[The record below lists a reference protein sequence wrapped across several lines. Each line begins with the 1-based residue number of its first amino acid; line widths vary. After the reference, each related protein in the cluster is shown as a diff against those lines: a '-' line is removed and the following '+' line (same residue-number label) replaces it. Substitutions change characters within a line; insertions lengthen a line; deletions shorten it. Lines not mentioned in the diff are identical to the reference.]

1 MNHPS
6 AVWLARATASSLL
19 IVGSAL
25 LGGCY
30 ERPPVDTVQTGIRG
44 IGDEQVINPRLDA
57 IKYKKNQI
65 PEPIPPADADG
76 PPATLVFQNLKV
88 LKDLNIGQFTRV
100 MQSMA
105 AWVAPADQSCNYCHE
120 AVMSSDAKYTKR
132 VARRMLQ
139 MVRYINKDWRAHVGK
154 TGVTCYT
161 CHRGQPVPEYRWF
174 INPGQSSATG
184 LIAGN
189 AGKNKPSI
197 VAGLSA
203 LPGDP
208 FKDYLLGSENIRV
221 QAGQALRGTDY
232 QSIKQTERTYAF
244 MISITQALGVNC
256 SYCHS
261 TRALRAWDQSTPM
274 RATAWYG
281 IRMAR
286 DLNNNFMV
294 PLTSTFPEHRLGV
307 LGDAPKIACITCHQG
322 VFKPLYGVSMAK
334 NYPELSGGDHPIGG
348 LPPPTPP
355 GESPAP
361 HEVPPAMFAYPPPAT
376 DETPATPAQTPP
388 TAALVAPH

>member
-1 MNHPS
+1 
-6 AVWLARATASSLL
+6 
-19 IVGSAL
+19 
-25 LGGCY
+25 
-30 ERPPVDTVQTGIRG
+30 VDTVQSGIRG
-44 IGDEQVINPRLDA
+44 IGTEQVINPRLDA

-76 PPATLVFQNLKV
+76 PPATVVFQNLQV
-88 LKDLNIGQFTRV
+88 LKDLNIAQFTRV

-139 MVRYINKDWRAHVGK
+139 MVRYINKDWRAHVGE

-189 AGKNKPSI
+189 AGKNKPST

-208 FKDYLLGSENIRV
+208 FKDYLLGSDNIRV
-221 QAGQALRGTDY
+221 QSDQALRGADY
-232 QSIKQTERTYAF
+232 SSIKQTERTYAF

-256 SYCHS
+256 NYCHT
-261 TRALRAWDQSTPM
+261 TRALRSWDQSTP
-274 RATAWYG
+274 RRVTAWYG

-286 DLNNNFMV
+286 ELNNSFMV
-294 PLTSTFPEHRLGV
+294 PLTSTFPEHRLGI

-334 NYPELSGGDHPIGG
+334 NYPELYGGEHPIGG
-348 LPPPTPP
+348 LAPATPP
-355 GESPAP
+355 GQSPAP
-361 HEVPPAMFAYPPPAT
+361 HEPPPAMLPYTPGVTDQPQPPP
-376 DETPATPAQTPP
+376 PP
-388 TAALVAPH
+388 TAALESPH